1 MRTIKPAVRGEDK
14 QRVVRKNS
22 SGVNLI
28 QIPGWR
34 RGKTW
39 RSANV
44 LESFFHAFR
53 GFSIAFKTERNLKIH
68 LALAGVVIGCGVALQ
83 IESIGWAMLSLAVGI
98 VVAAELINTALER
111 VVDLA
116 TEGEFHR
123 LARDAKDVAAAAV
136 LCTAI
141 MAAVIGL
148 LVFVPRISERFF
160 S

>member
-1 MRTIKPAVRGEDK
+1 M
-14 QRVVRKNS
+14 
-22 SGVNLI
+22 
-28 QIPGWR
+28 
-34 RGKTW
+34 
-39 RSANV
+39 
-44 LESFFHAFR
+44 
-53 GFSIAFKTERNLKIH
+53 
-68 LALAGVVIGCGVALQ
+68 IGCGIGLQ
-83 IESIGWAMLSLAVGI
+83 IEAMGWAMLSLAVGI

-141 MAAVIGL
+141 MAAVIGM
-148 LVFVPRISERFF
+148 LVFIPRISERFF

>member
-1 MRTIKPAVRGEDK
+1 MKDEFVGVRTIKPAIRGEAK

-22 SGVNLI
+22 SGVKLI

-34 RGKTW
+34 QGKTW
-39 RSANV
+39 RSANA
-44 LESFFHAFR
+44 L
-53 GFSIAFKTERNLKIH
+53 KTERNLKIH
-68 LALAGVVIGCGVALQ
+68 LALAAVVIGCGIGLQ
-83 IESIGWAMLSLAVGI
+83 IEAMGWAMLSLAVGI

-141 MAAVIGL
+141 MAAVIGM
-148 LVFVPRISERFF
+148 LVFVPRIIERFF